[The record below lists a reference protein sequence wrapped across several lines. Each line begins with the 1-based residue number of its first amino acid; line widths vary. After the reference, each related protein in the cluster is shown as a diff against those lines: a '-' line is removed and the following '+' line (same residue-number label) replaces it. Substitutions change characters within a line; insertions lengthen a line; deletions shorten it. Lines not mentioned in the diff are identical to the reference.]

1 MSGGMGP
8 IGIFDSGYGGL
19 TILHGIR
26 QLLPEYDF
34 LYLGDNAR
42 APYGPRS
49 FDVVYEFTREA
60 VSKLFEMGCPLVIL
74 ACNTASA
81 KALRTIQQ
89 RDLRQWS
96 SEFTVQSSQS
106 TVQSSSASEAAKPSA
121 QFTVEPQRRVL
132 GIIRPTAEVIGSL
145 TKSRHVGVLATEGTI
160 KSESYN
166 LEIHKLH
173 PDIAVT
179 GVACPFWVPLVEY
192 NEADGPGADYFV
204 KKRIDELLRRDPLID
219 AIILGCTHYPL
230 LMPKILKYTPPGVR
244 IVPQGEYV
252 AESLKQY
259 LQRHDDIDRRCSKG
273 GDVKYLTTENAQ
285 KFAQQAQLFLHEQVN
300 VETVSLG

>member
-1 MSGGMGP
+1 MTQLSEQPGP

-26 QLLPEYDF
+26 QLLPQYDY

-49 FDVVYEFTREA
+49 FDVVYEFTRQA
-60 VSKLFEMGCPLVIL
+60 VLKLFELGCHLVIL
-74 ACNTASA
+74 GCNTASA
-81 KALRTIQQ
+81 KSLRTIQQ
-89 RDLRQWS
+89 NDL
-96 SEFTVQSSQS
+96 
-106 TVQSSSASEAAKPSA
+106 
-121 QFTVEPQRRVL
+121 PQIDPNRRVL

-145 TKSRHVGVLATEGTI
+145 TQTRHVGILATEGTI

-166 LEIHKLH
+166 LEINKLF
-173 PDIAVT
+173 PDIKVS

-192 NEADGPGADYFV
+192 NEADSPGADYFV
-204 KKRIDELLRRDPLID
+204 KKRIDQLMMKDPQID

-230 LMPKILKYTPPGVR
+230 LMSKIVKYVNPGVR

-252 AESLKQY
+252 ATSLKDY
-259 LQRHDDIDRRCSKG
+259 FARHPQIETKCSHG
-273 GDVKYLTTENAQ
+273 GHVHYLTTENPDRFRESAQ
-285 KFAQQAQLFLHEQVN
+285 IFLHEP
-300 VETVSLG
+300 VEVENITFNS